1 VTRFIDVSDATILA
15 LERHEAQAHAIPSR
29 HVRDLGD
36 AIALVDPVDPEPFWN
51 RLQAVRWPEDEP
63 GFDRS
68 LTRALAF
75 FASIGRIPHVWPS
88 PAHPSPRDLAPR
100 LVAHG
105 FRDVGG
111 GHLMVLED
119 PARCAAVDPGELGQ
133 GVSVVAIRSRA
144 DAADTDA
151 DDIAQVLAE
160 SFGALPGRTGP
171 LAADL
176 RTTLD
181 DPRIV
186 LALVRVDGEP
196 AAAAKATTF
205 GGWTYVSSV
214 GTRMAFR
221 GRSLAGIA
229 TRHVLT
235 AGGRTLAAGT
245 AYLGVFSGNEPALRL
260 YDRLGF
266 ASAGESPDLL
276 LE

>member
-1 VTRFIDVSDATILA
+1 MLA
-15 LERHEAQAHAIPSR
+15 VERHEAHAHAIPSR

-36 AIALVDPVDPEPFWN
+36 AIALVDPIDAEPFWN
-51 RLQAVRWPEDEP
+51 RLQAVRWPDDAA

-68 LTRALAF
+68 LTAALAF
-75 FASIGRIPHVWPS
+75 FAAVARVPHVWPS
-88 PAHPSPRDLAPR
+88 PVHASPPDLAKR
-100 LVAHG
+100 LAAHG
-105 FRDVGG
+105 FHDIGG
-111 GHLMVLED
+111 GHLMVL
-119 PARCAAVDPGELGQ
+119 VDPERCPPVDAAALPL
-133 GVSVVAIRSRA
+133 GVSSTVIRSSA
-144 DAADTDA
+144 DAGPADA
-151 DDIAQVLAE
+151 DDIALVLAE
-160 SFGALPGRTGP
+160 AFDALPGRERS

-176 RTTLD
+176 RMTLD

-186 LALVRVDGEP
+186 LSLVRVDGEP

-214 GTRMAFR
+214 GTRVPFR

-229 TRHVLT
+229 TRQVLT
-235 AGGRTLAAGT
+235 AAGSASPT

-276 LE
+276 LQ